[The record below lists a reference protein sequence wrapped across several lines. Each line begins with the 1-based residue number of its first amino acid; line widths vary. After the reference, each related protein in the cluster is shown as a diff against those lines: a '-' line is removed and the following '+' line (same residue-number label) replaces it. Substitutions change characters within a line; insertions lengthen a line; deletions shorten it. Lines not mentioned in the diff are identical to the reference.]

1 MKIQFPSAL
10 PFVFSGAKVAVTLA
24 VIGGVIGEFV
34 GSTEGLGNLL
44 MVANSQINSPLA
56 WASLVALSV
65 LGILLFGGVA
75 LAERLLMPW
84 VEENRHG

>member
-1 MKIQFPSAL
+1 
-10 PFVFSGAKVAVTLA
+10 VAVTLA
-24 VIGGVIGEFV
+24 VIGGVIAEFV

-65 LGILLFGGVA
+65 LGILLFGAVV
-75 LAERLLMPW
+75 LAERIFMPW
-84 VEENRHG
+84 AGERGHG